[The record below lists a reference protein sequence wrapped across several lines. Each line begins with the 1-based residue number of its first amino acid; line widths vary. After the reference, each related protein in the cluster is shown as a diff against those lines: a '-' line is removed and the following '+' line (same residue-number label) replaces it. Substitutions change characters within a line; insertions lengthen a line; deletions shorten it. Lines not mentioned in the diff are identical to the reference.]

1 MDLKS
6 DIGPL
11 CGTHY
16 PALIAGPCS
25 VESRGQLLE
34 TAEALKGCGVTV
46 LRGGLWKPR
55 TKPGGFEGVGE
66 EGIPWMLEARE
77 KTGLKIA
84 SEAGNASHAQLLVD
98 NGFDAIWIG
107 ARTTANPFAV
117 QEIADVVS
125 AAAAPVAV
133 MVKNPVNPDLEL
145 WIGALERMRLAGVET
160 LIAVHRGFTAY
171 GSAVYRNPPQWSI
184 PIELRRRFPGLPLLC
199 DPSHITGHADMVSAV
214 AQEALD
220 LGFDGLMT
228 EVHTNPRCAF
238 SDAKQQL
245 TPTQFCDMTVSLRL
259 PVRGGNTLSLN
270 ALRHKIDDCDAELL
284 AVLARR
290 MEVSQEIG
298 RLKKEKN
305 LPAVHINRHDEVMRS
320 RAGQGESLGL
330 PPEFTEKIMRL
341 IHIESVRRQ
350 VEILNSDNNGGE

>member
-1 MDLKS
+1 MYLKS
-6 DIGPL
+6 DIEAL
-11 CGTHY
+11 CGAHY
-16 PALIAGPCS
+16 PALVAGPCS
-25 VESRGQLLE
+25 VESREQLLE
-34 TAEALKGCGVTV
+34 TAESLIGCGVTV

-84 SEAGNASHAQLLVD
+84 SEAGNATHARLLVD

-117 QEIADVVS
+117 QEIANVIG
-125 AAAAPVAV
+125 AASCPVAV
-133 MVKNPVNPDLEL
+133 MVKNPVNTDLEL
-145 WIGALERMRLAGVET
+145 WTGALERMRLVGVET

-171 GSAVYRNPPQWSI
+171 GSSLYRNPPQWSI

-199 DPSHITGHADMVSAV
+199 DPSHITGRADIVADV

-220 LGFDGLMT
+220 LGFDGLMA
-228 EVHTNPRCAF
+228 EVHPHPECAL
-238 SDAKQQL
+238 SDARQQL
-245 TPTQFCDMTVSLRL
+245 TPAQFCEMAHSLRL

-270 ALRHKIDDCDAELL
+270 ALRHKIDDCDVELL

-290 MEVSQEIG
+290 MEVSREIG
-298 RLKKEKN
+298 QLKKEQN
-305 LPAVHINRHDEVMRS
+305 LPAVHIDRHDEVMRS
-320 RAGQGESLGL
+320 RARQGEDLGL

-350 VEILNSDNNGGE
+350 VEILNSKK